1 MSVSAVEPFL
11 PDANTGSSTGTQ
23 PPAGR
28 ARPWKVIAQQVSHE
42 QDSAKLTKLVAELNQ
57 ALDEQGIGMS
67 PAVLN
72 PDDQVDEK
80 ENGSGSLEKH

>member
-1 MSVSAVEPFL
+1 MCAVEPFL
-11 PDANTGSSTGTQ
+11 PDANGSSSTGTP

-28 ARPWKVIAQQVSHE
+28 ARPWKVIAQEVSHE
-42 QDSAKLTKLVAELNQ
+42 QDSAKLTKLVAELNR

-67 PAVLN
+67 PAMLN
-72 PDDQVDEK
+72 PDDQVNKK

>member
-1 MSVSAVEPFL
+1 MSAVEPFL

-57 ALDEQGIGMS
+57 ALDEQGIGVS
-67 PAVLN
+67 PAMLN
-72 PDDQVDEK
+72 PDDQVNEK
-80 ENGSGSLEKH
+80 ENGSGSLEKQ

>member
-1 MSVSAVEPFL
+1 MSAVEPFF
-11 PDANTGSSTGTQ
+11 PDTDSGASTGAHL
-23 PPAGR
+23 PAR
-28 ARPWKVIAQQVSHE
+28 HARPWKVIAQEASRE

-67 PAVLN
+67 PAMLN
-72 PDDQVDEK
+72 PDDQVNEK

>member
-1 MSVSAVEPFL
+1 MSAVEPFL

-28 ARPWKVIAQQVSHE
+28 ARPWKVIAQEVSHE

-67 PAVLN
+67 PAMLN
-72 PDDQVDEK
+72 PDDQVNEK
-80 ENGSGSLEKH
+80 ENGSGSLETH